1 MKRKVKELQQ
11 LKENKL
17 ITNEI
22 NIKKSRFLCLLQKVT
37 SEHEALEF
45 IKTNQQVN
53 ATHNCYAYIIGKNQ
67 NIIRKSDDGEP
78 TNTAGKPIL
87 DILLHHNLTNV
98 VCLVIRYFGGIK
110 LGAGGLIRAYAN
122 SVKTN
127 LKKAELIPFFETKDI
142 IIKFPINKIKL
153 VDEYLTYHY
162 QNLAINKNFTEPIS
176 YQFSLPSEQIYLFTL
191 WANNNK
197 INVIISEH
205 INN

>member
-1 MKRKVKELQQ
+1 MKELQQ

-37 SEHEALEF
+37 FEHEALEF

-87 DILLHHNLTNV
+87 DIFLHHNLTNV

>member
-1 MKRKVKELQQ
+1 MQQ

-110 LGAGGLIRAYAN
+110 LGAGWLIRAYAN

>member
-1 MKRKVKELQQ
+1 MKELQQ

>member
-1 MKRKVKELQQ
+1 MQQ

>member
-1 MKRKVKELQQ
+1 MQE
-11 LKENKL
+11 LKETKL
-17 ITNEI
+17 IINEI

-37 SEHEALEF
+37 SEHDALEF
-45 IKTNQQVN
+45 IKTNQQPN
-53 ATHNCYAYIIGKNQ
+53 AAHNCYAYIIGKNQ
-67 NIIRKSDDGEP
+67 NIIRKSDNGEP

-87 DILLHHNLTNV
+87 EILLHHNLTNV
-98 VCLVIRYFGGIK
+98 VCLVIRYFWGIK

-162 QNLAINKNFTEPIS
+162 QNLIINKNFTEPIS
-176 YQFSLPSEQIYLFTL
+176 YQFSLPNEQIHTFLL
-191 WANNNK
+191 WASNNK
-197 INVIISEH
+197 INIIISEH

>member
-1 MKRKVKELQQ
+1 MQQ

-127 LKKAELIPFFETKDI
+127 LKKPNSLLFLKQKILLL
-142 IIKFPINKIKL
+142 NLQLIKL
-153 VDEYLTYHY
+153 
-162 QNLAINKNFTEPIS
+162 N
-176 YQFSLPSEQIYLFTL
+176 
-191 WANNNK
+191 
-197 INVIISEH
+197 
-205 INN
+205 